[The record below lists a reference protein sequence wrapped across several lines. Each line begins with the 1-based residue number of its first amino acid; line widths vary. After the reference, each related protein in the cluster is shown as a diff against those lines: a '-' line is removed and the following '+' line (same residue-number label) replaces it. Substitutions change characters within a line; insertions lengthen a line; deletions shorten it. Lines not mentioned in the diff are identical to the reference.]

1 MFKFFLGNVALA
13 LGLMTVAQWR
23 GWSVMP
29 TTASE
34 FERRKADQV
43 EQASR
48 PSWSSSSSGGSSS
61 GGFSGK

>member
-1 MFKFFLGNVALA
+1 MFKFFLGNVAVA
-13 LGLMTVAQWR
+13 LGLMTLAQSR

-29 TTASE
+29 GAASE

-43 EQASR
+43 EQATR
-48 PSWSSSSSGGSSS
+48 PTWSSSGS